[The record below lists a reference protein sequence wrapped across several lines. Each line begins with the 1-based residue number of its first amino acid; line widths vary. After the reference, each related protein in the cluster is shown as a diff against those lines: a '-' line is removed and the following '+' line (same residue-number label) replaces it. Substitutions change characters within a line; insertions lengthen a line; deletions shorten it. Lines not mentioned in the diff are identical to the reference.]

1 MSYLVYLNNYN
12 IRQFRAQY
20 LWVLYEVLYH
30 KLDAHYIL
38 TEEYLRKYTREN
50 SWEVRQAE
58 DKYENFNEI
67 IKEFKRENCSVMKKP
82 EELLNDNSL
91 VPSEILRKTVYEEL
105 PTQRETI
112 EKVLKNKKIEAGIL
126 WVNNRCFRDTLKEH
140 GLVTFHHELGPF
152 RPSCYVPT
160 VYLDLQGVNG
170 DTEFNK
176 RFEEF
181 LKISDSVPI
190 LSREEIIRIISPNNY
205 EKLIKILHNKE
216 RDYEIGVGLQVELDT
231 NLLLFN
237 NGVNWIDPML
247 KAEMDSSDKVLVR
260 PHPAAG
266 YNLKPIYSRVVID
279 NPTRGSAQTF
289 INKCNKIYCLNSSV
303 GLEAML
309 LGREAKIFG
318 DSPFTDI
325 CNMDEDKKLKA
336 LNFVVFGYLIH
347 RNFLFDDN
355 YYKFR
360 LSCIGDEKKTYLG
373 NMKRFLEEIKKN

>member
-67 IKEFKRENCSVMKKP
+67 IKEFKKENCSVMKKP

-112 EKVLKNKKIEAGIL
+112 EKVLKNKNIEAGIL

-325 CNMDEDKKLKA
+325 CDMDEETKLKA